1 MIWRQG
7 LHVPYNV
14 YEGDRPICQTHTA
27 MDARRICAAMNH
39 SDGADILEDI
49 LAAVQQQGDAV
60 EIWNRALDALFA
72 SLPVNAFYSRA
83 FLMEKLNDLKT
94 ADLLTMP
101 VGPAIIPPGTVP
113 PKPEPTNA
121 PALSSHFLTESKPSD
136 DLDGGVPFPRATPFP
151 KPEDEFAR
159 GLAREQAQRHKE
171 RRGYLPDAPEDT
183 KKWCQHPGCYGY
195 DGHTGLHLDRQA
207 NPLAKQQAPSEPEP
221 MPPDEAVPLR
231 EYCPHPACYA
241 DRGHDGPHL
250 DIKRR
255 QLTEEDAARLE
266 QMGTN
271 QFCNFTGCYA
281 KPDHEGEHLDIS
293 GNPLAVQQQPLADAD
308 QDIPF

>member
-113 PKPEPTNA
+113 PKPAPTNA
-121 PALSSHFLTESKPSD
+121 PALSSHFL
-136 DLDGGVPFPRATPFP
+136 

-159 GLAREQAQRHKE
+159 GLARDMAERHN
-171 RRGYLPDAPEDT
+171 A
-183 KKWCQHPGCYGY
+183 
-195 DGHTGLHLDRQA
+195 RQ
-207 NPLAKQQAPSEPEP
+207 PQP
-221 MPPDEAVPLR
+221 MPPDEDDARNVSGEDNWCPAVGCWKLFG
-231 EYCPHPACYA
+231 HADDHA
-241 DRGHDGPHL
+241 DRMNGICTG
-250 DIKRR
+250 R
-255 QLTEEDAARLE
+255 EDACCLDK
-266 QMGTN
+266 N
-271 QFCNFTGCYA
+271 
-281 KPDHEGEHLDIS
+281 HEGQCSAFPDSKRPVETVPAAAVD
-293 GNPLAVQQQPLADAD
+293 LALTDD
-308 QDIPF
+308 DIPF